1 MPNQTEIK
9 FKKASP
15 TPPLGLLKLMLKMGV
30 KLPSPT
36 PVPLLENWSESTPD
50 DKYEFFK
57 KSLLSTEDKEFD
69 SAEIAETYQRRL
81 KRWYDVVELREPD
94 RVPNTMLMEGYIAK
108 YSGFSQADYF
118 YKPEK
123 IAKAAL
129 KFQEDFQPEHA
140 TITLSYPGEVFDLI
154 GMRMMRWPGGHR
166 PDALPE
172 DVQWQYAEG
181 EYMPATDYDELIQ
194 NPEGYMLRKWYPR
207 VFENLRGLEALP
219 SFFTPMEPATVS
231 LLLLS
236 FAMGPVREAIDLLL
250 KSAEKTLDAVLPG
263 LLVSRKIQTKWGAP
277 SVYGGIT
284 FAPFDMLGDT
294 MRGTKGIMLDIYRHP
309 DKLLA
314 ACEAIVPA
322 SIKVAVDAATARRKP
337 FVLIP
342 LHKGADGFMSEE
354 QFAKFYWP
362 SFKKQLEG
370 LVEAGLIPVPFAEGS
385 YNQRLDILADWDIP
399 KGKVVWGFDQTDMKV
414 AKEKLGNKF
423 CIYGNVPAS
432 LFATGTLDE
441 MDAYCKNL
449 IEACAP
455 GSGFILA
462 PGAVVDFATPEMLH
476 TYFNSTKKYGVY
488 K

>member
-1 MPNQTEIK
+1 MPKQTEIK
-9 FKKASP
+9 YKKASR

-30 KLPSPT
+30 KLPSPA
-36 PVPLLENWSESTPD
+36 PIPLLENWTESTPD
-50 DKYEFFK
+50 EKYEFFK
-57 KSLLSTEDKEFD
+57 KSLLSTEDKEFT

-108 YSGFSQADYF
+108 HSGFSQADYF
-118 YKPEK
+118 YKPEN
-123 IAKAAL
+123 IAKAAV
-129 KFQEDFQPEHA
+129 KFQEDFQPDYA

-154 GMRMMRWPGGHR
+154 GMRMMRWPGGPR
-166 PDALPE
+166 SDALP
-172 DVQWQYAEG
+172 DDTQWQYSEG

-207 VFENLRGLEALP
+207 VFENLKGLDALP
-219 SFFTPMEPATVS
+219 NFFTPMEPATVS

-236 FAMGPVREAIDLLL
+236 FAMGPAREAIDLIL
-250 KSAEKTLDAVLPG
+250 KSAEKTLEAVLPG
-263 LLVSRKIQTKWGAP
+263 LLASRKIQTKWGAP
-277 SVYGGIT
+277 AVYGGIT

-294 MRGTKGIMLDIYRHP
+294 MRGTKGIMLDIYRRP

-342 LHKGADGFMSEE
+342 LHKGADGFMSED
-354 QFAKFYWP
+354 QFATFYWP

-370 LVEAGLIPVPFAEGS
+370 LVDAGLIPVPFAEGS

-432 LFATGTLDE
+432 LFATGTIDE
-441 MDAYCKNL
+441 MDAYCKDL
-449 IEACAP
+449 IETCAP
-455 GSGFILA
+455 GGGFYLA
-462 PGAVVDFATPEMLH
+462 PGAVVDFATSEMLH

-488 K
+488 S